1 MSIFDLEGT
10 PITQEYLLDRGFHV
24 TYDEPH
30 LKEFSLNIFV
40 APDDSMELKVHKI
53 PCIVSYDNNGWKVS
67 HLPMFGGVKIE
78 TTQDLNCWIESAK
91 LKYKKSYEL
100 YEKVKRKN
108 GYCFVIG

>member
-10 PITQEYLLDRGFHV
+10 PITPEYLLDRGFCM

-30 LKEFSLNIFV
+30 LKEFSLNIFIT
-40 APDDSMELKVHKI
+40 PDDSTGKI
-53 PCIVSYDNNGWKVS
+53 HRFSCIVSYDNNCWKVS
-67 HLPMFGGVKIE
+67 HLHMFGGFKIE

-100 YEKVKRKN
+100 YEKVKKKN
-108 GYCFVIG
+108 GYCVVIG

>member
-10 PITQEYLLDRGFHV
+10 PITPEYLLARGFHI

-40 APDDSMELKVHKI
+40 LLDDSTGKMHRF
-53 PCIVSYDNNGWKVS
+53 PCIVSYDNNYWKVS
-67 HLPMFGGVKIE
+67 HLPMFGGFKIE
-78 TTQDLNCWIESAK
+78 TIQDLNCWIESAK

-100 YEKVKRKN
+100 YEKLKWK
-108 GYCFVIG
+108 Y

>member
-10 PITQEYLLDRGFHV
+10 PITPEYLLDRGFLM

-30 LKEFSLNIFV
+30 LKEFSLNVFIV
-40 APDDSMELKVHKI
+40 DDSIGRMHKI
-53 PCIVSYDNNGWKVS
+53 PCIVSYDNSCWKVS

-78 TTQDLNCWIESAK
+78 TVQDLNCWIESAK
-91 LKYKKSYEL
+91 LKYKRSYEL

-108 GYCFVIG
+108 GYCVVIG